1 MLLSLSLTDFVI
13 VPELTINLEGGF
25 TALTGETGAGKS
37 ILIDALQ
44 LLLGARAD
52 TVVIR
57 EGAKKTEVSGIFSQN
72 RSTRRWLTDNGF
84 EPDDDE
90 ILMRRV
96 LDASGR
102 SRAWINGSPATVSQM
117 RTLGEKL
124 VDIHGQHANQ
134 SLLKPAEQLRLLD
147 AHGGLFESR
156 KKVRRLYQDYQIATD
171 ALQKANA
178 RAASLQDE
186 LEKLAWMKEDLDALA
201 PEKGEWERVS
211 EEHTKLSNASEI
223 ISGISSATAELV
235 DDDVSAQTLLGNAY
249 QKIISLSR
257 FDSKLEDAAQQLSD
271 ASSIVNDTASTLR
284 QYLDGN
290 DLDEE
295 RLAALD
301 SRLSAYYDTARK
313 FHVRPEELKNL
324 HDKVNTQISEIQSGF
339 DTESLRRAAAQA
351 KAAFMRE
358 AEALSASRRTAAQ
371 SLSKLVTEAMQKL
384 SMEGGRLEV
393 SLSPSEPGPHGLEH
407 CDFLV
412 AGHEGVSP
420 RALTKVASG
429 GELSRIMLAIK
440 TVLADSDDIPTLIF
454 DEIDTGISG
463 RTAQKVAEKLAVISR
478 NHQVICITHLPQIAA
493 MADCHFEIKK
503 STDGASTKT
512 RINRLKE
519 DETVTE
525 LARLLGGV
533 QITDAVLQ
541 NASEMK
547 KLAKQTKKYR

>member
-1 MLLSLSLTDFVI
+1 M
-13 VPELTINLEGGF
+13 
-25 TALTGETGAGKS
+25 
-37 ILIDALQ
+37 
-44 LLLGARAD
+44 
-52 TVVIR
+52 IR

-186 LEKLAWMKEDLDALA
+186 LEKLAWMKEDLDACL
-201 PEKGEWERVS
+201 KREWERVS

-249 QKIISLSR
+249 QKMHLLNS
-257 FDSKLEDAAQQLSD
+257 DSNEDARRL
-271 ASSIVNDTASTLR
+271 VFFHRKMTASTLR

-429 GELSRIMLAIK
+429 GELSRISLAISVI
-440 TVLADSDDIPTLIF
+440 TARATPVETMIF
-454 DEIDTGISG
+454 DEIDAGIG
-463 RTAQKVAEKLAVISR
+463 GAVAEV
-478 NHQVICITHLPQIAA
+478 V
-493 MADCHFEIKK
+493 
-503 STDGASTKT
+503 G
-512 RINRLKE
+512 
-519 DETVTE
+519 
-525 LARLLGGV
+525 RLLQQLGHDRQVLCVTHQPQVASCAIHHLHVEKKTVDGKTVSSLTQLDSKGRIEEIARMLGGIHMT
-533 QITDAVLQ
+533 QATLDHAK
-541 NASEMK
+541 EM
-547 KLAKQTKKYR
+547 LRLSSPQSQQSRETH

>member
-1 MLLSLSLTDFVI
+1 M
-13 VPELTINLEGGF
+13 
-25 TALTGETGAGKS
+25 
-37 ILIDALQ
+37 
-44 LLLGARAD
+44 
-52 TVVIR
+52 
-57 EGAKKTEVSGIFSQN
+57 
-72 RSTRRWLTDNGF
+72 
-84 EPDDDE
+84 
-90 ILMRRV
+90 
-96 LDASGR
+96 
-102 SRAWINGSPATVSQM
+102 
-117 RTLGEKL
+117 
-124 VDIHGQHANQ
+124 
-134 SLLKPAEQLRLLD
+134 
-147 AHGGLFESR
+147 
-156 KKVRRLYQDYQIATD
+156 
-171 ALQKANA
+171 
-178 RAASLQDE
+178 
-186 LEKLAWMKEDLDALA
+186 
-201 PEKGEWERVS
+201 S

-429 GELSRIMLAIK
+429 GELSRISLAISVI
-440 TVLADSDDIPTLIF
+440 TARATPVETMIF
-454 DEIDTGISG
+454 DEIDAGIG
-463 RTAQKVAEKLAVISR
+463 GAVAEV
-478 NHQVICITHLPQIAA
+478 V
-493 MADCHFEIKK
+493 
-503 STDGASTKT
+503 G
-512 RINRLKE
+512 
-519 DETVTE
+519 
-525 LARLLGGV
+525 RLLQQLGHDRQVLCVTHQPQVASCAIHHLHVEKKTVDGKTVSSLTQLDSKGRIEEIARMLGGIHMT
-533 QITDAVLQ
+533 QATLDHAK
-541 NASEMK
+541 EM
-547 KLAKQTKKYR
+547 LRLSSPQSQQSRETH

>member
-178 RAASLQDE
+178 RAASLRMN
-186 LEKLAWMKEDLDALA
+186 LKLAWMKRISTRLPL
-201 PEKGEWERVS
+201 KGEWEQVS

-249 QKIISLSR
+249 QKIISS
-257 FDSKLEDAAQQLSD
+257 A
-271 ASSIVNDTASTLR
+271 AST
-284 QYLDGN
+284 Q
-290 DLDEE
+290 
-295 RLAALD
+295 
-301 SRLSAYYDTARK
+301 
-313 FHVRPEELKNL
+313 
-324 HDKVNTQISEIQSGF
+324 
-339 DTESLRRAAAQA
+339 SLR
-351 KAAFMRE
+351 M
-358 AEALSASRRTAAQ
+358 
-371 SLSKLVTEAMQKL
+371 
-384 SMEGGRLEV
+384 
-393 SLSPSEPGPHGLEH
+393 
-407 CDFLV
+407 
-412 AGHEGVSP
+412 P
-420 RALTKVASG
+420 RS
-429 GELSRIMLAIK
+429 S
-440 TVLADSDDIPTLIF
+440 
-454 DEIDTGISG
+454 
-463 RTAQKVAEKLAVISR
+463 
-478 NHQVICITHLPQIAA
+478 
-493 MADCHFEIKK
+493 
-503 STDGASTKT
+503 
-512 RINRLKE
+512 
-519 DETVTE
+519 
-525 LARLLGGV
+525 
-533 QITDAVLQ
+533 
-541 NASEMK
+541 
-547 KLAKQTKKYR
+547 